1 MKRIMLS
8 LAIAVVC
15 LAANAQSERYKAAME
30 KLVPAIDTTRSIA
43 GLTELANSFQRIAEA
58 EKTQWLPYYYAA
70 LANVN
75 SANVLFTTGQTE
87 QIDPLTDKAA
97 PLLAKAE
104 ELQKDNSEIFCLKKM
119 LNTAKMM
126 ADPQNRYM
134 TYGPAAAE
142 ALAKAKQL
150 NPENPRVYLLEG
162 QDLFFTPEQFGGD
175 KQEAKKRFEES
186 LKKFESYKPEDSI
199 SPNWGK
205 GQAGYFLS
213 QIK

>member
-1 MKRIMLS
+1 MKRIVLS
-8 LAIAVVC
+8 LAVAVVC

-30 KLVPAIDTTRSIA
+30 KLVPAVDTTRSIT

-70 LANVN
+70 LINVN
-75 SANVLFTTGQTE
+75 SANMLFANGQTD
-87 QIDPLTDKAA
+87 QIDLLTDKAA

-175 KQEAKKRFEES
+175 KQEAKKRFEEAS
-186 LKKFESYKPEDSI
+186 KKFESYKPEDSI
-199 SPNWGK
+199 SPNWGR
-205 GQAGYFLS
+205 GQLSYFLS

>member
-43 GLTELANSFQRIAEA
+43 GLTELANSFERIAEA

-87 QIDPLTDKAA
+87 QIDPLTDKAV

-119 LNTAKMM
+119 WNTAKMM

-186 LKKFESYKPEDSI
+186 LKKFESYKPADSI

>member
-1 MKRIMLS
+1 MKRIILS
-8 LAIAVVC
+8 AAIAFAG
-15 LAANAQSERYKAAME
+15 LAVNAQSERYTAAME
-30 KLVPAIDTTRSIA
+30 KLVPAIDTTRTVA
-43 GLTELANSFQRIAEA
+43 GLTELANSFERIAEA

-75 SANVLFTTGQTE
+75 SANLLFTTGQTE
-87 QIDPLTDKAA
+87 QIDPITDKAA

-104 ELQKDNSEIFCLKKM
+104 ELQKENSEIFCLKKM

-142 ALAKAKQL
+142 ALETAKKL

-175 KQEAKKRFEES
+175 KQQAK
-186 LKKFESYKPEDSI
+186 KKFEEALKKYESFKPADSI
-199 SPNWGK
+199 SPTWGK
-205 GQAGYFLS
+205 AQAGYFLS